1 MLDSTARHD
10 AQPPLPPAAPL
21 PPPYTCLHRH
31 PILPTPSHD
40 ETARMNFLI
49 NLFSHAGSRI
59 APGMAAVYQ
68 NRVAPK
74 FQSENGRACATG
86 REVRDAMSKDG
97 TYQTWAAL
105 RRDSQEARQQYGR
118 SMVFRQFEQINA
130 AARALLAGSDN
141 LKLDPE
147 LPIPRYVT
155 EVDNHCM
162 PGGYTTARDGYD
174 ISAAANYEA
183 GHYVVAGGGTGGKS
197 DVIGRSLAAYLRSK
211 YPDLNPRKIVDV
223 GAGGGFNTLPI
234 ASTFPDAEV
243 IAVDVA
249 APMLRYGAAR
259 ARAMGVANITFLQ
272 ADGQSLPFDTNSV
285 DLVVTAML
293 WHETALT
300 PMRTILREI
309 HRVLRPGGV
318 VINFEQPN
326 FDPETP
332 PFERFMRDWDSWY
345 NAEPFWAKLH
355 TLSYRDETIA
365 AGFAPAAVFED
376 KAAKVDEE
384 GAYPPWV
391 RTVNRHDAEHGLMA
405 KRAGQDLD
413 SRPVAGGLY
422 VFGAVKS

>member
-31 PILPTPSHD
+31 PILPTPNHD

-49 NLFSHAGSRI
+49 NLISHAGSRI

-118 SMVFRQFEQINA
+118 SMVFRQIEQ
-130 AARALLAGSDN
+130 
-141 LKLDPE
+141 

-211 YPDLNPRKIVDV
+211 YPDLNPRKVVDV

-234 ASTFPDAEV
+234 ASAFPDAEV

-259 ARAMGVANITFLQ
+259 ARAMGVANVTFLQ
-272 ADGQSLPFDTNSV
+272 ADGQSLPFETNSV

-376 KAAKVDEE
+376 KVAKVDEE
-384 GAYPPWV
+384 GVFPTWV

-405 KRAGQDLD
+405 KRAGHDQA